1 MSSIIP
7 WTIPGFVSWEIG
19 VCFKFYIS
27 SGSFPACDV
36 IRKNASPFSWDPFC
50 AETWTKLKGR
60 VYQTPSNQLP
70 QSSHASVLSTKWSKG
85 SAESEEKR
93 RKKYLQGVQWT
104 NGHRSSVT
112 IAIVG
117 WDDRN
122 NGAHICNNSM
132 KSSNSARMSVPL
144 PQPICEV
151 LECLSHEEGWH
162 VVSLGAGLIH
172 IVQAGETIFP
182 AAIGL
187 IAASLLL
194 DIHDCVPKKNPPL
207 TRSKRKTG
215 KNREIPQEFVAKQRL
230 HSIKGDHQPL
240 TPVPIDLQLGSPPHE
255 IQAFNLGAI
264 ARLSSCW
271 MAILRRY
278 TILFRKLKFGDPWV
292 LPKICLW
299 PQDVVHGLQVILSSN

>member
-1 MSSIIP
+1 MACRLAWSWAYSHCAGWRNHIP
-7 WTIPGFVSWEIG
+7 CSYWAHCSQSATWHSWL
-19 VCFKFYIS
+19 CS
-27 SGSFPACDV
+27 
-36 IRKNASPFSWDPFC
+36 
-50 AETWTKLKGR
+50 
-60 VYQTPSNQLP
+60 
-70 QSSHASVLSTKWSKG
+70 
-85 SAESEEKR
+85 
-93 RKKYLQGVQWT
+93 
-104 NGHRSSVT
+104 
-112 IAIVG
+112 
-117 WDDRN
+117 
-122 NGAHICNNSM
+122 
-132 KSSNSARMSVPL
+132 
-144 PQPICEV
+144 
-151 LECLSHEEGWH
+151 
-162 VVSLGAGLIH
+162 
-172 IVQAGETIFP
+172 
-182 AAIGL
+182 
-187 IAASLLL
+187 
-194 DIHDCVPKKNPPL
+194 KKNPPL

>member
-1 MSSIIP
+1 
-7 WTIPGFVSWEIG
+7 
-19 VCFKFYIS
+19 
-27 SGSFPACDV
+27 
-36 IRKNASPFSWDPFC
+36 
-50 AETWTKLKGR
+50 
-60 VYQTPSNQLP
+60 
-70 QSSHASVLSTKWSKG
+70 
-85 SAESEEKR
+85 
-93 RKKYLQGVQWT
+93 
-104 NGHRSSVT
+104 
-112 IAIVG
+112 
-117 WDDRN
+117 
-122 NGAHICNNSM
+122 
-132 KSSNSARMSVPL
+132 MSVPL